1 MGQVERAKKT
11 CPSPQTLA
19 SDAGEGG
26 RPSQKPD
33 MTLERVTVL
42 AQMLDMER
50 ELVRVSV
57 CSRISSVWK
66 LELVINSKTAKALGI
81 QIPPTLLA
89 LADEVIE

>member
-1 MGQVERAKKT
+1 MACLRQ
-11 CPSPQTLA
+11 
-19 SDAGEGG
+19 SDGPGG
-26 RPSQKPD
+26 S
-33 MTLERVTVL
+33 E
-42 AQMLDMER
+42 AR
-50 ELVRVSV
+50 ELDRVWV